1 MAATINKIGL
11 FLFECV
17 TTEKNDKEVK
27 QKAELMIPKALN
39 MAIKALD
46 QDSYAISLA
55 VIEVLTTYLSI
66 LKKSEITESHM
77 RTLQT
82 LFQIIVKRL
91 IYPSWYSFDQEV
103 DPNSM
108 EEHYN
113 QFRNGLTTLFINMVE
128 IKQIQDDIVR
138 YVSGLLDTAKSTPGL
153 NMHQKEV
160 PLYLFYNLG
169 AAITDTTFKL
179 ENWGKNPT
187 DPRWVVLEQGMSNV
201 LSMPEVFSGPPLAF
215 VGYEILVRYS
225 GYFEVHPEMLDSV
238 FKLFASELYVFLKI
252 QTCTQ

>member
-82 LFQIIVKRL
+82 LSK
-91 IYPSWYSFDQEV
+91 
-103 DPNSM
+103 
-108 EEHYN
+108 
-113 QFRNGLTTLFINMVE
+113 
-128 IKQIQDDIVR
+128 
-138 YVSGLLDTAKSTPGL
+138 LL
-153 NMHQKEV
+153 
-160 PLYLFYNLG
+160 
-169 AAITDTTFKL
+169 
-179 ENWGKNPT
+179 
-187 DPRWVVLEQGMSNV
+187 
-201 LSMPEVFSGPPLAF
+201 
-215 VGYEILVRYS
+215 
-225 GYFEVHPEMLDSV
+225 
-238 FKLFASELYVFLKI
+238 
-252 QTCTQ
+252 